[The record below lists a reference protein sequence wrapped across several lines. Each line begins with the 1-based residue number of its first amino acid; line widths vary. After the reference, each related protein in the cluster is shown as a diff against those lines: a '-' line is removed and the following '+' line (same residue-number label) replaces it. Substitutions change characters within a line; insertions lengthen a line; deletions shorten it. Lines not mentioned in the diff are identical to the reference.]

1 MKATSALPGLALALS
16 AAWAAGQ
23 DPDCPPHPHYLAPA
37 EGDGLLCGTAQ
48 ERSGLHGE
56 HSAEAAARAIVTIPP
71 ETIQN
76 MGVRTERAASARFG
90 AGIRSYGLIAENA
103 RRTHA
108 VSSRVAGWIEA
119 LEITAVGDQVGAG
132 DLLFTLYSPDLISA
146 QQDYLAAL
154 AAGVEGRIRSSAGRL
169 RALGAGTKA
178 LEQIR
183 AERRKLEQFPFYAE
197 AEGIVRELMVRQ
209 GSYVRP
215 GMQVATIQDYRSV
228 WVEASV
234 AEKDLRFLS
243 QGGKATVTFPNLG
256 GIERAARIDYIHPT
270 IELDSRTAR
279 VRLVLGNAD
288 GLLKPGAYADVLFE
302 TAIEKRLSIPSEA
315 VLKSS
320 AGSFVVVALGGG
332 RFQSRMIR
340 TGIHHRGRSEVVHG
354 LEDGDEV
361 VVSSQFL
368 IDSESALRESF
379 RKLQKAQAP
388 LALLEVDEA
397 QQAALDHLV
406 DAALYLHDAQTA
418 PFDVEPGMLA
428 FALQLNRRLQPAFRG
443 TKLHFVLQDAEQALA
458 AAQEAMTQ
466 AEARQALA
474 ALAAALRPWIVDG
487 QPQYYKAQG
496 LRLYLD
502 HGSGH
507 YWLQTEGGMRH
518 PYGPGH
524 AVPIALPDA
533 PADAKMP
540 PIAAPAGGGHAHH

>member
-1 MKATSALPGLALALS
+1 MKATSALPLGLALAFGMACAL
-16 AAWAAGQ
+16 AQEPA
-23 DPDCPPHPHYLAPA
+23 CPPHPHYLAPA
-37 EGDGLLCGTAQ
+37 AGELLCGTAQ
-48 ERSGLHGE
+48 EHGDLHGGRPD
-56 HSAEAAARAIVTIPP
+56 EAAARAVVTIPP

-108 VSSRVAGWIEA
+108 VSSRVAGWVET
-119 LEITAVGDQVGAG
+119 LEITAVGDRVGVG
-132 DLLFTLYSPDLISA
+132 DLLFALYSPDLISA

-154 AAGVEGRIRSSAGRL
+154 AAGVEGRIRSSAERL

-183 AERRKLEQFPFYAE
+183 AERRKLEPFPFHAE
-197 AEGIVRELMVRQ
+197 AGGVVRELMVHQ

-215 GMQVATIQDYRSV
+215 GMQLAAIQDYRSV

-234 AEKDLRFLS
+234 AEKDLQFLS

-256 GIERAARIDYIHPT
+256 SLERAARIDYIHPT
-270 IELDSRTAR
+270 IDLDSRTGQ

-315 VLKSS
+315 ILKSS
-320 AGSFVVVALGGG
+320 TGSFVVVALGGG
-332 RFQSRMIR
+332 RFQSRQIR
-340 TGIHHRGRSEVVHG
+340 TGIRHQGRTEVVRG

-379 RKLQKAQAP
+379 RKLQQAQMP
-388 LALLEVDEA
+388 LALLEVGA
-397 QQAALDHLV
+397 MQQAALDHLI

-418 PFDVEPGMLA
+418 PFEVEPGMLA
-428 FALQLNRRLQPAFRG
+428 FALQLARRLQPAFQG

-458 AAQEAMTQ
+458 AAQQAMTQ
-466 AEARQALA
+466 AEAQEALA

-487 QPQYYKAQG
+487 RPQHYKAQG
-496 LRLYLD
+496 LQLYLD
-502 HGSGH
+502 HGTGQ
-507 YWLQTEGGMRH
+507 YWLQTEGGARH
-518 PYGPGH
+518 PYGAGH
-524 AVPIALPDA
+524 AVPVPLPDA
-533 PADAKMP
+533 PADAEMP
-540 PIAAPAGGGHAHH
+540 PVEAPAGGGHAHH